1 MRIHISVF
9 VKGDARIQNISNV
22 DVDVEYIGTSGV
34 VVGEIG
40 LQGSTGHTGATG
52 ANGATGKVGQSG
64 TLNSITCCYSK
75 S

>member
-22 DVDVEYIGTSGV
+22 DVDVEYIGTSG